1 MTNGWGLTK
10 VNSFHTPCALKGL
23 LESEFVS
30 STLEEFAVFFK
41 QNSQNGDDH
50 LVFKYQ
56 LK

>member
-1 MTNGWGLTK
+1 MNCGLTE

-23 LESEFVS
+23 IESEFAS
-30 STLEEFAVFFK
+30 STLEEFAAFFK
-41 QNSQNGDDH
+41 QNSQNGDDY